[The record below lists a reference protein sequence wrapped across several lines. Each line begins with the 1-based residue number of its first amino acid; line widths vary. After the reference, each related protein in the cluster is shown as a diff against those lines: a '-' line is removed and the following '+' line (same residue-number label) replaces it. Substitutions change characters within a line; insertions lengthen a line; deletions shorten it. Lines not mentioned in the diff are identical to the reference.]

1 MNAVIEIPSDLCSG
15 RAGQGV
21 LAGKAQLPKW
31 LLLYTGDEVPA
42 GGDARRPA
50 GAEIRMACKI
60 SAVQKYLP
68 GRMHTGLLTQEVEA
82 WNELK
87 FSVPSRSSGYA
98 SSTAHECKFCEWV
111 VEKQFTFSQPIAM
124 TRLQFPGKQFQRV
137 CTATPEIV
145 QTCKQ
150 SGGRCSG
157 TLNRN
162 AAGPG
167 AAGAAAAA
175 DGGRLVDASFDR
187 PWLIRVPRSLHFLS
201 ENPDGDANRSFCTPV
216 SVAKSLHLPVGEPPN
231 ALAVQVQPVKDKLSP
246 SQQLSLL
253 RMNFSLQFAAD
264 MRTVLSC
271 AVQFL
276 NPFLGSVDEG
286 MLQRALGSLPHFATV
301 RKWMLKL
308 DLLSMHFR
316 RRLMRS
322 EVAGDQVRVARYLS
336 MDASPQA
343 GYEYL
348 ATTEETIRRCV
359 PVQASACPWKG
370 FTHEFRTMVITT
382 LGRGETR
389 AFLKACRLRH
399 AIILE
404 NGPDYEDTYRAQ
416 VKGWVSDQGTERKV
430 PQMPVSGDPAELQA
444 LAALV
449 AAEGD
454 PDVEHLVR
462 GTSKA
467 LLWNS
472 FRHLGLMHVM
482 FNSLEESC
490 KGCPRWDSF
499 EKQLSAISKL
509 LRDRSFRDIVVHR
522 MMATATAQEKS
533 TVQAYHGELLSWRWE
548 SLYETLKH
556 YVHVRPILMN
566 YWDRELLSSEA
577 QLCDAVGEAL
587 TDPFHSAYAEWAFM
601 FSGFVQRWSRWMEG
615 CFCHESE
622 LKEAKTRKARE
633 AISCCWKGKRTAV
646 LAAGYGETILA
657 EARACTSPRY
667 AEAVLRLPREV
678 AAMAFMD
685 QQAREKWATVF
696 ESKTVY
702 FQQLPFRLAGAYA
715 HFCMPERYTLEGSKK
730 IVAECFREYDRLCA
744 VGRVDALLHGIFQ
757 RQGAAA
763 TGVAEQLWA
772 FANSP
777 SGPHGRQLE
786 DFPLAWAEI
795 QERAFCSCVERA
807 TEKQHVLIKIGARRT
822 LRFSG
827 PAMACVR
834 ARRRQHEAFM
844 DDGVGRVF
852 LLENWPKQSLDVELL
867 SHVLP
872 RSSCWQKTFAYRL
885 SRVYGYNEADHFMET
900 GETEASAEALGDATD
915 KALKSAAAL
924 VNGEA
929 LFDTLQAKSVPD
941 ERQDEEDAGKHTL
954 LDMAQ
959 ALIPKDVVA
968 RKAEDHV
975 YSYVVDARPERRHQ
989 QLGVGSVK
997 NRHVLQCI
1005 RFLQVSLEDLEQPR
1019 VSYTSVRKHDLDL
1032 SAVATQAGLEMMSS
1046 ACVVWLPQCTSL
1058 QVKLQAELLDSSTGV
1073 QAAPLRLPAV
1083 VSDEDMLCDLAEE
1096 DRERQE
1102 LELVVPENKG
1112 VDVSATMVMSDL
1124 EQALVDTLF
1133 QRRAV
1138 ADNFVPALGLPYF
1151 GIAAA
1156 QSLSEKGILQV
1167 REDDFGELQL
1177 SLTEKMQVR
1186 GVVTLTD
1193 PVSLA
1198 DHEPQMQSSAGRNKL
1213 SWLKLLLMQ
1222 DWKPGQRRKKTF
1234 EWRHKDEARELPG
1247 NMLSRPEFHFRALAF
1262 EATIFEKPGNLSK
1275 ISHCGSSAYY
1285 ELLLTKEDLTG
1296 IGEWT
1301 LEQTMKF
1308 AWPRKR
1314 KQGSEPK
1321 SRVARP
1327 RALEPPMQ
1335 LQIEMPGEK
1344 PVQSRV
1350 PGLEGLTVYFDNFT
1364 HQSGRRR
1371 AFIACG
1377 CAAHKGQCRRYVFVT
1392 DYPSIQDC
1400 VAWLLTWASA
1410 AQRFRTTAEHVG
1422 HNPTSEAVRSM
1433 KQRQSLGL

>member
-1 MNAVIEIPSDLCSG
+1 M
-15 RAGQGV
+15 R
-21 LAGKAQLPKW
+21 K
-31 LLLYTGDEVPA
+31 
-42 GGDARRPA
+42 
-50 GAEIRMACKI
+50 
-60 SAVQKYLP
+60 
-68 GRMHTGLLTQEVEA
+68 
-82 WNELK
+82 
-87 FSVPSRSSGYA
+87 RSSGHA
-98 SSTAHECKFCEWV
+98 SSTHHGGEFCEWV
-111 VEKQFTFSQPIAM
+111 VETQFTLSQPISV
-124 TRLQFPGKQFQRV
+124 TRLQFPGKQLQRV

-201 ENPDGDANRSFCTPV
+201 VNPDGDANRSFCAPV
-216 SVAKSLHLPVGEPPN
+216 SLASSLHLPVGEPPS
-231 ALAVQVQPVKDKLSP
+231 ALAAQVQPVKDKLSP

-253 RMNFSLQFAAD
+253 RLNFSLQFAAD
-264 MRTVLSC
+264 MRTVIQC
-271 AVQFL
+271 AVQFT

-316 RRLMRS
+316 RRLMRN

-348 ATTEETIRRCV
+348 ATTEETIRRV
-359 PVQASACPWKG
+359 SPMSSG
-370 FTHEFRTMVITT
+370 LVITT

-509 LRDRSFRDIVVHR
+509 LRGRSFRDIVVHR

-622 LKEAKTRKARE
+622 LKEAKTRKARQ

-678 AAMAFMD
+678 AA
-685 QQAREKWATVF
+685 
-696 ESKTVY
+696 
-702 FQQLPFRLAGAYA
+702 
-715 HFCMPERYTLEGSKK
+715 HFCMLERYTLEGSKK

-763 TGVAEQLWA
+763 TGVA
-772 FANSP
+772 
-777 SGPHGRQLE
+777 LE

-795 QERAFCSCVERA
+795 QERALCSCVARA

-834 ARRRQHEAFM
+834 AQ
-844 DDGVGRVF
+844 
-852 LLENWPKQSLDVELL
+852 NWPKQRLDVELL

-872 RSSCWQKTFAYRL
+872 QTSCWQKTFAYRL

-924 VNGEA
+924 VNGEVKLTAQGLMIVDFLKSQLQTGCVFSVPEA

-968 RKAEDHV
+968 RKAEDNV

-1019 VSYTSVRKHDLDL
+1019 VSHTSVQKHDLDL

-1083 VSDEDMLCDLAEE
+1083 VSDEDMLCDLAED

-1112 VDVSATMVMSDL
+1112 VDISATMVMSDL

-1151 GIAAA
+1151 GTAAA

-1177 SLTEKMQVR
+1177 SLTEKMQVP
-1186 GVVTLTD
+1186 LTD
-1193 PVSLA
+1193 P
-1198 DHEPQMQSSAGRNKL
+1198 E
-1213 SWLKLLLMQ
+1213 
-1222 DWKPGQRRKKTF
+1222 KPF

-1247 NMLSRPEFHFRALAF
+1247 NMLSRPDNHFRALAF

-1392 DYPSIQDC
+1392 DYPCIQDC